1 MNQNRNPYQGQY
13 PYQNPNQ
20 NAYPEQYDDYQ
31 QPAYQNDGYQEQPA
45 YPVQNDYQ
53 QTAYQNDGYQ
63 EQTAYPVQ
71 DDYQQ
76 TAYQNDGYQE
86 QSAYPVQND
95 YQQPAYQNDGYQ
107 EQPAYPV
114 QDNYQQTAYQN
125 DGYQEQPAYPVQD
138 DYQQPTYPTRPAPR
152 RRPRTVPQRNWSA
165 ESEHS
170 VQQARP
176 AQRNWS
182 AESEQPVQQARS
194 AQRNW
199 SAEPEQPV
207 QQARPAQ
214 RNWSAKPEQSVQQ
227 ARPAQR
233 NWSAEPEHSEPSAPS
248 APSVTTVSSADTV
261 QEQTTIPPKIT
272 GEIVISAKN
281 IHKTF
286 GKGETAQVVLDGANL
301 DIEKGSFVSLMGES
315 GTGKS
320 TLLYLIGGLDRD
332 FTGDIF
338 VSGKNI
344 ANLSDNQL
352 SEIRC
357 KKMGFVFQF
366 YNLAANLTIEDN
378 ILLPLE
384 MSGRKMADYR
394 EKYKEILEITGL
406 ENKVKSYPSQLSGGQ
421 QQRAAIAR
429 AVLGDPEI
437 ILADEPTGN
446 LDAAS
451 GAEIMELFSRLNKE
465 RGVTILQVTHSAEA
479 ASYSSRIV
487 TLKNRIITG

>member
-1 MNQNRNPYQGQY
+1 MNQNRNPYHGQY

-45 YPVQNDYQ
+45 YPVQND
-53 QTAYQNDGYQ
+53 
-63 EQTAYPVQ
+63 
-71 DDYQQ
+71 
-76 TAYQNDGYQE
+76 
-86 QSAYPVQND
+86 
-95 YQQPAYQNDGYQ
+95 
-107 EQPAYPV
+107 
-114 QDNYQQTAYQN
+114 YQQTAYQN

-182 AESEQPVQQARS
+182 AE
-194 AQRNW
+194 
-199 SAEPEQPV
+199 
-207 QQARPAQ
+207 
-214 RNWSAKPEQSVQQ
+214 PEQSVQQ
-227 ARPAQR
+227 ARSAQR

-248 APSVTTVSSADTV
+248 APSVSSADTV
-261 QEQTTIPPKIT
+261 QEQTTTPPKIT